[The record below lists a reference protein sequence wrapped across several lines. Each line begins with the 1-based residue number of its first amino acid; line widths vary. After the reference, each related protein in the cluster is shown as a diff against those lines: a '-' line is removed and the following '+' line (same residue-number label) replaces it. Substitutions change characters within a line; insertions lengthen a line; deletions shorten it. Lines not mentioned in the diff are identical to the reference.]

1 MEVTNFMTNKEIAK
15 KLSNDEVAKWLV
27 HCSEN
32 EKDCCDKCVF
42 NGIDFY
48 STSNDDDCFD
58 MLMREAAIRISVLNG

>member
-1 MEVTNFMTNKEIAK
+1 MTNKEIAK
-15 KLSNDEVAKWLV
+15 KLSNDEVAKLLV

-48 STSNDDDCFD
+48 STSNEDDCFNA
-58 MLMREAAIRISVLNG
+58 LMREAAIRISVLNG

>member
-1 MEVTNFMTNKEIAK
+1 MTNKEIAK

-27 HCSEN
+27 YCSEN
-32 EKDCCDKCVF
+32 EKDCYDKCIF
-42 NGIDFY
+42 NGIDTY